1 MSIRAFIAIEIGSEI
16 KRRVSECVDKLKR
29 TGADVKWVVPEN
41 IHLTLKFLGNIEED
55 TLPGLNEIISG
66 VVSMRESFNISIE
79 NIGAFPNLKRPRVVY
94 VCVGEGEK
102 ENNLLSLYENLN
114 KRIEELGIK
123 GESRKYV
130 GHITLGRIRT
140 KRNVSELTTALK
152 SGTVC
157 FFGIERVSC
166 LYLVQSQLT
175 PQGPF
180 YTKLNN
186 FLLN

>member
-1 MSIRAFIAIEIGSEI
+1 MTIRAFIAIEIGSEI
-16 KRRVSECVDKLKR
+16 KRRASECVDKLKR
-29 TGADVKWVVPEN
+29 TGADVKWVESGN
-41 IHLTLKFLGNIEED
+41 IHLTLKFLGNIEEG

-66 VVSMRESFNISIE
+66 VVSKRESFNISIE
-79 NIGAFPNLKRPRVVY
+79 NIGAFPSLKRPRVIY
-94 VCVGEGEK
+94 VCVGEKG
-102 ENNLLSLYENLN
+102 NNLLSLYEDLN
-114 KRIEELGIK
+114 KRIGELGIK
-123 GESRKYV
+123 EESRKYV

-140 KRNVSELTTALK
+140 KRNISELTTALK
-152 SGTVC
+152 SETVC